1 VDVAHEPGRF
11 ISRDITHSEQIE
23 KELDTFISK
32 RHDQRVAAEGGRPA
46 EAAWRESER
55 RVAAR
60 RRLEESLGRLE
71 WANKP
76 SRGVREAHRGI
87 YASHRDHGRRLVR
100 SIEYIQ
106 GGRSPGPAMAR
117 GFMYYLSCSH
127 PFLRRARRER
137 CGTSALTR
145 AWRYTLTYQ
154 AAGVE
159 PGRRREGQTIV
170 ELARPAR
177 TREKKG
183 L

>member
-71 WANKP
+71 WANNL
-76 SRGVREAHRGI
+76 RGV
-87 YASHRDHGRRLVR
+87 YAKRTEEYMRL
-100 SIEYIQ
+100 IETMEDA
-106 GGRSPGPAMAR
+106 S
-117 GFMYYLSCSH
+117 
-127 PFLRRARRER
+127 
-137 CGTSALTR
+137 
-145 AWRYTLTYQ
+145 
-154 AAGVE
+154 
-159 PGRRREGQTIV
+159 
-170 ELARPAR
+170 
-177 TREKKG
+177 
-183 L
+183 